1 MCCGP
6 VLDDPTRAMTA
17 EALMQSRY
25 TANVLHRWNH
35 LWVTWHP
42 RTRPEHVEPVGQP
55 PRWAG
60 LEILAV
66 HDGSPDDTT
75 GVVEFRAC
83 LLYTSPSPRDRTR
96 SRMPSSA

>member
-1 MCCGP
+1 
-6 VLDDPTRAMTA
+6 
-17 EALMQSRY
+17 MQSRY

-35 LWVTWHP
+35 LWVTWRP

-75 GVVEFRAC
+75 GVVEFRAR
-83 LLYTSPSPRDRTR
+83 YRQGDRTGVLHEV
-96 SRMPSSA
+96 SRFQRRAGRWMYVDGDVDS